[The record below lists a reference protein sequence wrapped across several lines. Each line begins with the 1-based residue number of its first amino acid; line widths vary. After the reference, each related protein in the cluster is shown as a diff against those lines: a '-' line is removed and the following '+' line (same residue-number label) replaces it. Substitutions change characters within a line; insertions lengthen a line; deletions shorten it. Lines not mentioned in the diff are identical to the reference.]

1 MQEMYQ
7 NFAEGDPNW
16 DVAQA
21 SSILGFDCRLVS
33 YFIKKTLI
41 LKCFESA

>member
-21 SSILGFDCRLVS
+21 GSIIFRLTLRIDWRLVS
-33 YFIKKTLI
+33 YVIKKLV
-41 LKCFESA
+41 

>member
-16 DVAQA
+16 NVAQA
-21 SSILGFDCRLVS
+21 SFILFV
-33 YFIKKTLI
+33 FIKKLV
-41 LKCFESA
+41 